1 MILVLGDLNVDVMA
15 HLSSPIVIGEDC
27 PSQSLSYHCGGVG
40 VNVAFALTGVGTRV
54 RLVGCTGKD
63 WFGDHVLSQLAER
76 GVDVSHVRKT
86 DSVMSGMMFIAVAPD
101 GQRTIF
107 GSRGANSQV
116 PGNLGP
122 SLNGV
127 TAVEIAGYAF
137 LNSATAH
144 FAEDL
149 LCQALDKKIW
159 AALDVGS
166 APSLQVPDAL
176 LRMAHRANTVF
187 ANAGEAL
194 RITGQA
200 DTEQALT
207 RLEENGC
214 EVVLKLGRQGCQLRI
229 EGRRTVVPPFC
240 VQAVDTT
247 GAGDAFTAAFMS
259 ARLWG
264 WPAAECALF
273 ANAAGAAAT
282 TVMGAGEHMPDIR
295 QIAALLECPQ
305 IASEWD
311 GIRCDVIKHLA
322 SHRVERE

>member
-15 HLSSPIVIGEDC
+15 RLSSPIVVGEDC
-27 PSQSLSYHCGGVG
+27 PSQSLSFHCGGVG
-40 VNVAFALTGVGTRV
+40 VNVAFALAGVGTRV
-54 RLVGCTGKD
+54 RLVGCTGND
-63 WFGDHVLSQLAER
+63 WFGEYVLSQLAER
-76 GVDVSHVRKT
+76 GVDISHVRKA
-86 DSVMSGMMFIAVAPD
+86 DGVMSGMMFIAVGPD

-107 GSRGANSQV
+107 GSRGANREV
-116 PGNLGP
+116 PGNLES
-122 SLNGV
+122 SLDGV

-137 LNSATAH
+137 LNPSTAH

-149 LCQALDKKIW
+149 LCQARDKKIW
-159 AALDVGS
+159 AALDIGS
-166 APSLQVPDAL
+166 APSQQVPDAL
-176 LRMAHRANTVF
+176 LRVVHRANTVF

-194 RITGQA
+194 RITGQT
-200 DTEQALT
+200 DTERAFT

-247 GAGDAFTAAFMS
+247 GAGDAFTAAFMA

-282 TVMGAGEHMPDIR
+282 SVMGAGEHMPDVG
-295 QIAALLECPQ
+295 QIAALLECSQ
-305 IASEWD
+305 IAAEWD
-311 GIRCDVIKHLA
+311 EIRCDVIEHLT
-322 SHRVERE
+322 SRRGERQ